1 MANLN
6 TTPADGESL
15 SNVTGVRLGYSVGAS
30 GALTALTRTK
40 GNPGIVS
47 VTRNS
52 AGSYTFVLTGTYP
65 GGLLQFNA
73 TLIGAYTTAGGT
85 VAQVTVD
92 SSAAASPLVTVV
104 FYAVGTQTA
113 TDIANG
119 LSVVFNFV
127 FKNGAV

>member
-1 MANLN
+1 MANPALN
-6 TTPADGESL
+6 PSDGETL
-15 SNVTGVRLGYSVGAS
+15 GNVCHMRLGYSVGAT

-52 AGSYTFVLTGTYP
+52 AGSYTFVLRGTYI
-65 GGLLQFNA
+65 GGLLACNV

-85 VAQVTVD
+85 VPVVTVD
-92 SSAAASPLVTVV
+92 SSATSSPLITVV

-113 TDIANG
+113 TEVDSG
-119 LSVVFNFV
+119 VSLVFNFTL
-127 FKNGAV
+127 KNGAV

>member
-52 AGSYTFVLTGTYP
+52 AGSYTFVLSGTYP

-92 SSAAASPLVTVV
+92 NSATSTKTITVV

-113 TDIANG
+113 TEVDSG
-119 LSVVFNFV
+119 VELMFNFAL
-127 FKNGAV
+127 KNGTV